1 MLAVQHIRA
10 IRYKEAVKKGFSHE
24 LLERGGTA
32 IRLIDYIKEYSEQRS
47 KSGLWAE
54 GHQYTTLIYWVNKIA
69 PEEVVSPKKSATT
82 NANIDGD
89 TMAILQQVV
98 SQITGGKGHISSA
111 RRL

>member
-1 MLAVQHIRA
+1 MDNLGI
-10 IRYKEAVKKGFSHE
+10 GFE
-24 LLERGGTA
+24 LMIVGMSTVFLILLIVIWGGKL
-32 IRLIDYIKEYSEQRS
+32 LIK
-47 KSGLWAE
+47 
-54 GHQYTTLIYWVNKIA
+54 TVNKIA